1 MDNTLAAYRT
11 GSTTRPP
18 NWARAARRETS
29 TTAGFNTRAGYLA
42 GEKEVQTHLSGPHL
56 TSALLTPPAPPSTP
70 PPHPRLDTAYG
81 PPAPAIPATAIQTS
95 VSYPSSLA
103 APLERNRA
111 PYRRSSG
118 CRAEVPGCSGS
129 CVTSAAP
136 QAVFARR
143 GFAERKKDGAGAL
156 GCGGAEGDAARAGG
170 CGVPVREGQQLQ
182 QMCGLARFSAA
193 GCSLSPRRP
202 PPHRIPPGC
211 RTCCLTYTTVGRLTR
226 PSCRRRI
233 EWWSSA
239 SGTTGI
245 RRA

>member
-70 PPHPRLDTAYG
+70 PAHPRLDTAYG

-95 VSYPSSLA
+95 VFYPSSLA

-118 CRAEVPGCSGS
+118 CRAELV
-129 CVTSAAP
+129 AP
-136 QAVFARR
+136 VVASLPLRLGRFSRGGVSPRERR
-143 GFAERKKDGAGAL
+143 TGRGL
-156 GCGGAEGDAARAGG
+156 WGAEGQR
-170 CGVPVREGQQLQ
+170 V
-182 QMCGLARFSAA
+182 
-193 GCSLSPRRP
+193 
-202 PPHRIPPGC
+202 
-211 RTCCLTYTTVGRLTR
+211 TR
-226 PSCRRRI
+226 PEQGAVGYRCGRGSSCSRCVGWPGSQLPAVPYRPAGRRRT
-233 EWWSSA
+233 A
-239 SGTTGI
+239 SRQDVVHAASPTQRLAG
-245 RRA
+245 